1 VGHVLGAKFVQVVY
15 ESFDLGAGN
24 PVLHLDS
31 VDDGGFLDLLLILLD
46 VGLLEVD
53 AQCDVALRAVGF
65 VWR

>member
-1 VGHVLGAKFVQVVY
+1 VGHILGAEFVEVVH

-31 VDDGGFLDLLLILLD
+31 VDDGGFLDLLLVLLD
-46 VGLLEVD
+46 VRLLEVD

-65 VWR
+65 V